1 MTKAGS
7 PSDQPDRAAA
17 RPARV
22 LLVAGEASGDMH
34 GSGVVRELRRL
45 APGIETFGVG
55 GDAMAAEGMRLVRHI
70 RDVSFMGLVEVVRN
84 LGTIR
89 RLESDLR
96 AALEPN
102 APDAAVLIDYPGF
115 NLRFARFLKRKRV
128 PILYYISPQVWAWH
142 RSRVKTMRGLVDQM
156 NVVFPFEVE
165 IYRREGVPVEFVG
178 HPLAERIRTSEE
190 RDSFRSSLGVPGDGR
205 LLGLFPGSRLQEIE
219 RIFPVM
225 LEAARLVRKRTGAVV
240 AVGVAS
246 NLGREALAAH
256 CGQHPDV
263 RLVEGHTYDLMSHAD
278 AGIVTSG
285 TATLEM
291 GWFGTPMAIVY
302 RTSPVTYAVGRMLV
316 DVPAIGLANIV
327 AGQTVVPEFIQH
339 RMTAES
345 VASSVTRML
354 DDAAYREE
362 MIRGLS
368 VIRGRLGEPGASG
381 RVAANVL
388 RLMGRG

>member
-1 MTKAGS
+1 METRPLSAQPVRGAAG
-7 PSDQPDRAAA
+7 
-17 RPARV
+17 PAKV
-22 LLVAGEASGDMH
+22 LLIAGEASGDMH
-34 GSGVVRELRRL
+34 GAGVVRELRRL
-45 APGIETFGVG
+45 SPGVETFGVG

-89 RLESDLR
+89 ALEADLR
-96 AALEPN
+96 AALEPR
-102 APDAAVLIDYPGF
+102 PPEAAVLIDYPGF
-115 NLRFARFLKRKRV
+115 NLRFARFLKQKRV
-128 PILYYISPQVWAWH
+128 PVLYYISPQVWAWH
-142 RSRVKTMRGLVDQM
+142 KSRVKTMRGLVDQM
-156 NVVFPFEVE
+156 NVVFPFEVD
-165 IYRREGVPVEFVG
+165 IYRREGIPVEFVG
-178 HPLAERIRTSEE
+178 HPLVERIGASQGRAA
-190 RDSFRSSLGVPGDGR
+190 FRSALGVSAGGR

-225 LEAARLVRKRTGAVV
+225 LEAARRVRQETRAVV

-246 NLGREALAAH
+246 NLGREALAGY
-256 CGQHPDV
+256 CGPHPDV
-263 RLVEGHTYDLMSHAD
+263 QLVEGQTYDLMSHAD

-302 RTSPVTYAVGRMLV
+302 RTSPITYAVGRMLV

-327 AGQTVVPEFIQH
+327 AGQKVVPEFIQH
-339 RMTAES
+339 QMTAAS
-345 VASSVTRML
+345 VASSVARIL

-368 VIRGRLGEPGASG
+368 VIRGRLGGPGASA

-388 RLMGRG
+388 RLMGRV